1 MGPNERMNIKVSLI
15 QYNPILSI
23 NTSYCIF
30 IKTIRKNRKILY
42 QKATSISAN
51 KMTHLQQC
59 LWLTL
64 PSVFKEEMLTFPT
77 NLLMDDRL
85 NIDLLNGNMKPNSL
99 SNSLCSEID
108 FQKQHLSSAS

>member
-1 MGPNERMNIKVSLI
+1 
-15 QYNPILSI
+15 
-23 NTSYCIF
+23 
-30 IKTIRKNRKILY
+30 
-42 QKATSISAN
+42 
-51 KMTHLQQC
+51 MTHLQQC

-99 SNSLCSEID
+99 SNSLCSESRFPETAFKLCFIECSCLME
-108 FQKQHLSSAS
+108 K